1 MVTPA
6 PPLTEA
12 AATRQ
17 TAPSWRLWALAAL
30 VILVGSL
37 PVVLRY
43 LVFWPLDQWQVDV
56 EVYRMAGQSIL
67 VGRPIY
73 AAMTESP
80 QLLPSTYPP
89 FAAILAMPLALLPF
103 GAIGWIWTALQI
115 AATTG
120 IVWYAGFRLVHRA
133 GARMPLLLAALTVP
147 MLWLHPVSD
156 GIRFGQVNAFIVLA
170 CLMDLRRPRPR
181 LLRGIPEGVL
191 VGLATAIKLTPGVF
205 VVHYL
210 VTRRWRPAATAVG
223 SAVVV
228 TVLAWFVLPEDSFA
242 FWGGALS
249 DPARLGPNGGT
260 SNQSIRGLLMRTGPS
275 GSAGT
280 LLWLVLAGTVAV
292 LGFWLARR
300 MYLRG
305 DSIAEVA
312 VVGLVA
318 NLVSPVSWIHHFHW
332 IVVAIFALLG
342 PDPLRDRRRLWAG
355 LAVTGVF
362 LCRLPWWGVSWIA
375 HGVPPILF
383 GRILQNSDTYA
394 AVATLV
400 LLWWVSRP
408 TSPAPSPSDPIVP
421 AVTVTD

>member
-1 MVTPA
+1 VVTPA
-6 PPLTEA
+6 PPLRD
-12 AATRQ
+12 AATRH
-17 TAPSWRLWALAAL
+17 TAPTWRMWLLAAV
-30 VILVGSL
+30 VILIGSL

-56 EVYRMAGQSIL
+56 EVYRQAGQSIL

-89 FAAILAMPLALLPF
+89 FAAILAIPLALLPF

-115 AATTG
+115 AATAG
-120 IVWYAGFRLVHRA
+120 IVWYAAYRLIHRA
-133 GARMPLLLAALTVP
+133 GARVPLLLAALTVP

-170 CLMDLRRPRPR
+170 CLMDLRKPRPR

-210 VTRRWRPAATAVG
+210 VTRRWRMAAMAVG
-223 SAVVV
+223 SAAVV

-249 DPARLGPNGGT
+249 DPTRLGPNGGT
-260 SNQSIRGLLMRTGPS
+260 SNQSIRGLLMRVGPS
-275 GSAGT
+275 GVAGT
-280 LLWLVLAGTVAV
+280 LLWLVLAGVVAV
-292 LGFWLARR
+292 LGFWLSRR
-300 MYLRG
+300 MYLLG
-305 DSIAEVA
+305 DSIGEVA

-342 PDPLRDRRRLWAG
+342 PDPRRDRRRLVAG
-355 LAVTGVF
+355 LVITGWF
-362 LCRLPWWGVSWIA
+362 LCRLPWWGVAWVA
-375 HGVPPILF
+375 HRVPPELV

-394 AVATLV
+394 AVVTLV
-400 LLWWVSRP
+400 LLWWVARP
-408 TSPAPSPSDPIVP
+408 RH
-421 AVTVTD
+421 VTP

>member
-6 PPLTEA
+6 PPLRE
-12 AATRQ
+12 AATRH
-17 TAPSWRLWALAAL
+17 TAPTWRMWLLAAV

-56 EVYRMAGQSIL
+56 EVYRQAGQSIL
-67 VGRPIY
+67 VGRPVY

-120 IVWYAGFRLVHRA
+120 IVWYAGYRLIHRA
-133 GARMPLLLAALTVP
+133 SARVPLLLAALTVP

-170 CLMDLRRPRPR
+170 CLMDLRMPRPR

-210 VTRRWRPAATAVG
+210 VTRRWRMAATAVG
-223 SAVVV
+223 SAAVV

-260 SNQSIRGLLMRTGPS
+260 SNQSIRGLLMRVGPS
-275 GSAGT
+275 GAAGT
-280 LLWLVLAGTVAV
+280 LLWLVLAGVVAV
-292 LGFWLARR
+292 LGFWLSRR
-300 MYLRG
+300 MYLLG
-305 DSIAEVA
+305 DSIGEVA

-332 IVVAIFALLG
+332 IVVAVFALLG
-342 PDPLRDRRRLWAG
+342 PDPLRDRRRLVAG
-355 LAVTGVF
+355 LVMTGWF
-362 LCRLPWWGVSWIA
+362 LCRLPWWGVSWLA
-375 HGVPPILF
+375 HGVHPLLF
-383 GRILQNSDTYA
+383 GRVLQNSDTYA
-394 AVATLV
+394 AVVTLV
-400 LLWWVSRP
+400 LLWWVTRP
-408 TSPAPSPSDPIVP
+408 RH
-421 AVTVTD
+421 VTP